1 MVTEKIQNMALIPIF
16 TAIRII
22 PRDAEYLDRKSGS
35 RGEIYL
41 DNDNQ
46 TLRIYDGTATGGVA
60 MAKADLTNIDNAT
73 FAAKVT
79 ASGFAGGGGSGEI
92 TISADD
98 STQRNIGA
106 GETFSLLGGDGISTT
121 TDAEGAL
128 TITNTANNFGTISV
142 DGQDNIVADTNS
154 DTLTVVA
161 GTNITIETDATA
173 DSITI
178 HAAAGASTNSFNT
191 ISVSGQSN
199 VVADSATDTLT
210 LVAGSG
216 ISITT
221 NAGSD
226 SVTITNSAII
236 NNFSDTADAITAD
249 LTVDKFYLPAITSL
263 NVTANGA
270 SAYRFDQYG
279 TADNPQVYA
288 INGTT
293 IAFNLNTLNANHP
306 FKIQTAAAIDY
317 SDGLIHVANDGTVS
331 TGSSAQ
337 GKISGVLYWKISSD
351 ISGNYRYQCSL
362 HAPMVG
368 IVSIKNFGS
377 I

>member
-1 MVTEKIQNMALIPIF
+1 MAKIITVP
-16 TAIRII
+16 AIRII
-22 PRDAEYLDRKSGS
+22 PRQPDYLDRKTGS
-35 RGEIYL
+35 LGEVFFDI
-41 DNDNQ
+41 Q
-46 TLRIYDGTATGGVA
+46 TKTLRLYDGSSAGGIA
-60 MAKADLTNIDNAT
+60 LAKADLTNIDNDT

-79 ASGFAGGGGSGEI
+79 ASGFVGGSGAGGEI

-98 STQRNIGA
+98 STQRNIGE
-106 GETFSLLGGDGISTT
+106 GETLSLLGGDGIATT

-142 DGQDNIVADTNS
+142 DGQNDIVADANS

-161 GTNITIETDATA
+161 GTNITIETDATS

-191 ISVSGQSN
+191 ISVSGQNN

-216 ISITT
+216 ITITT
-221 NAGSD
+221 DSAGDEITINNA
-226 SVTITNSAII
+226 AII
-236 NNFSDTADAITAD
+236 TNFSDTADAITAD

-279 TADNPQVYA
+279 NVDNPLIYA

-306 FKIQTAAAIDY
+306 FNIQTAAAVDY
-317 SDGLIHVANDGTVS
+317 NEGLVHVANDGTVS
-331 TGSSAQ
+331 TGANAQ
-337 GKISGVLYWKISSD
+337 GKIDGVLYWKIRSD
-351 ISGNYRYQCSL
+351 ISGNYRYQCGL
-362 HAPMVG
+362 HAAMVG
-368 IVSIKNFGS
+368 IVTVKNFGS
-377 I
+377 L